1 MRKVWGCP
9 DPVLASREPAR
20 EGGTAPFAGADL
32 GQQIDGVAGV
42 CTLPAFQEGKKES
55 PES

>member
-1 MRKVWGCP
+1 MWGCP